1 MLGNYALPPYEFKY
15 IHLLIGA
22 LLGVLA
28 AFVLI
33 VLALISKG
41 ITKAFSLIPN
51 TLVAGVLGGALV
63 GLITFALPL
72 WQILAAASLVPSF
85 KIQPCMELPF
95 WLPS

>member
-1 MLGNYALPPYEFKY
+1 MLGNYALPPYEFN

-41 ITKAFSLIPN
+41 ITKAFS
-51 TLVAGVLGGALV
+51 
-63 GLITFALPL
+63 FD
-72 WQILAAASLVPSF
+72 S
-85 KIQPCMELPF
+85 
-95 WLPS
+95 